1 MCRGGARAGDR
12 AGVGLCRGDARAG
25 VGCVGV
31 MLGLVWGILA
41 TDSTMTQIN
50 FINGLLLLRL
60 KS

>member
-31 MLGLVWGILA
+31 MLGLVWGV
-41 TDSTMTQIN
+41 
-50 FINGLLLLRL
+50 
-60 KS
+60 